1 MTVFCKSYQVKLV
14 SSQRH
19 HVLCDDCDAPPGGAG
34 TSRHR
39 HAAFQRGGKG
49 VVVGSKVIVGKGM

>member
-1 MTVFCKSYQVKLV
+1 MMTFCKSYKVKLV
-14 SSQRH
+14 SLQRH
-19 HVLCDDCDAPPGGAG
+19 PVLCDDCDAPPGAG

>member
-1 MTVFCKSYQVKLV
+1 MTC
-14 SSQRH
+14 
-19 HVLCDDCDAPPGGAG
+19 APPGAG

-49 VVVGSKVIVGKGM
+49 VAVGSKVIVGGVGDLEPEAIRDS